1 MRLFLNQAS
10 PYARLAR
17 VVVHEKC
24 LADQVELV
32 WTDPWALPPEL
43 LAVNPA
49 AKVPALV
56 TDDGRSIV
64 DSVCICLFLDEA
76 GRGATLFP
84 RGIPV
89 LMKYGLGRSLI
100 DAAFGVTIERRYAH
114 PHGTAVL
121 AERWVAAVE
130 RTIVA
135 LAQDAD
141 MPASRGQPDIGDLA
155 IAVGLAY
162 IDFRL
167 QAVRWRES
175 APALAGWLDAI
186 GERPS
191 LRVTRPE

>member
-1 MRLFLNQAS
+1 MNIGMPVAMTTAS
-10 PYARLAR
+10 P
-17 VVVHEKC
+17 
-24 LADQVELV
+24 
-32 WTDPWALPPEL
+32 
-43 LAVNPA
+43 PA
-49 AKVPALV
+49 AHGNSWRASRSLGVRTPAPRTV
-56 TDDGRSIV
+56 RF
-64 DSVCICLFLDEA
+64 SVN
-76 GRGATLFP
+76 GAEP
-84 RGIPV
+84 GIPV

-114 PHGTAVL
+114 PQGTAIL
-121 AERWVAAVE
+121 AERWLAAVE

>member
-1 MRLFLNQAS
+1 
-10 PYARLAR
+10 
-17 VVVHEKC
+17 
-24 LADQVELV
+24 
-32 WTDPWALPPEL
+32 
-43 LAVNPA
+43 
-49 AKVPALV
+49 
-56 TDDGRSIV
+56 
-64 DSVCICLFLDEA
+64 
-76 GRGATLFP
+76 
-84 RGIPV
+84 
-89 LMKYGLGRSLI
+89 
-100 DAAFGVTIERRYAH
+100 
-114 PHGTAVL
+114 L
-121 AERWVAAVE
+121 AERWLAAVE